1 MLCPYCEIVAKLM
14 LHSVMTYVINLWLN
28 LGSEACLITMFEN
41 CQKCLVWIFLPK
53 NDKKNYFSN
62 IWIFVPKMVLILV
75 ISLISKEFEFSRQNW
90 PKLAFSNTM
99 IFRVFINFQTLNKYS
114 KWTSHCYCWWSWTEI
129 SLDFTPCLRPWMM
142 TWCVFTLVW
151 NLPAES
157 LLDAPCKSHD
167 ILLPTLIITKLYM
180 IKIWCLP
187 NGFNH
192 FLCSKIIVKSL

>member
-1 MLCPYCEIVAKLM
+1 MLSISDWILGLKHVWSQCLKIAKNISFEFFCPKMI
-14 LHSVMTYVINLWLN
+14 
-28 LGSEACLITMFEN
+28 
-41 CQKCLVWIFLPK
+41 
-53 NDKKNYFSN
+53 KKNYFSN

-99 IFRVFINFQTLNKYS
+99 IFKVFINFQTLNKYS
-114 KWTSHCYCWWSWTEI
+114 KLMTKWTSHCYCWWSWTEI